1 MLVEHLH
8 ASNCK
13 RANDV
18 VDAVESTEEVF
29 PKIDEL
35 RQGQNLT
42 EAKLEVLKVEMVD
55 MYNKVTAEIAPSI
68 AALRSSVE
76 GVVTGSSVAG
86 TEAWRIGQAKTD
98 LELDNIKQ
106 VLAHMS
112 RQQGSRGA
120 TASTG
125 GESVELVSAR
135 VLREDLSDM
144 SVMVEQLL
152 LDQKSMAEEMRTMKD
167 NRAAEVRDAQRL
179 LLRDFNAYQSDER

>member
-1 MLVEHLH
+1 M
-8 ASNCK
+8 
-13 RANDV
+13 
-18 VDAVESTEEVF
+18 
-29 PKIDEL
+29 
-35 RQGQNLT
+35 
-42 EAKLEVLKVEMVD
+42 
-55 MYNKVTAEIAPSI
+55 
-68 AALRSSVE
+68 E